1 MGSAEDSS
9 KEINSGGAIM
19 TIEKELAIT
28 FGYITERFNKL
39 FHFIDWFDFVSAAE
53 GLAKCNFSNVTKKS
67 ASRMMKQWSKD
78 VKKYFKSYEEKPFID
93 DSNIKLPD
101 QFDKSIKGFSKRLD
115 DFYNTDVNP
124 YLENIQT
131 ELQYHQNNK
140 SVSQCLTMIEDAL
153 IRKQGYLKEFI
164 KYINEKYSEQS
175 SVSES
180 NISK

>member
-1 MGSAEDSS
+1 
-9 KEINSGGAIM
+9 M

-53 GLAKCNFSNVTKKS
+53 GLAKCN
-67 ASRMMKQWSKD
+67 
-78 VKKYFKSYEEKPFID
+78 
-93 DSNIKLPD
+93 
-101 QFDKSIKGFSKRLD
+101 
-115 DFYNTDVNP
+115 P

-131 ELQYHQNNK
+131 ELQNHQNNK
-140 SVSQCLTMIEDAL
+140 SVCQSLTMIEDVL

-180 NISK
+180 NLGGTLC